1 MDKNLLAL
9 KIEGQ
14 DGEIIQELA
23 PPSNIPATLQGGLG
37 SVMDLIQ
44 LLVQILLLAGVT
56 IAVIVLMIS
65 GIQWITS
72 GGDPVKVASA
82 RRRLMFA
89 LLGVI
94 VMSGAFFIVR
104 VVITVLGGDPS
115 KFLDPGSFLR

>member
-14 DGEIIQELA
+14 NGEITQELA
-23 PPSNIPATLQGGLG
+23 APSNIPTTLQGGLG
-37 SVMDLIQ
+37 SVMGLLQLII
-44 LLVQILLLAGVT
+44 QILLLSGVT
-56 IAVIVLMIS
+56 IAVIVLMVS

-89 LLGVI
+89 LLGVV

-104 VVITVLGGDPS
+104 VVITVLGGDPA
-115 KFLDPGSFLR
+115 KFLDPGSFLK